1 MPRPVAAA
9 LLALALAASV
19 SVVPQARHE
28 ALGRIE
34 FPTSQSGAAQEAFLR
49 GVLLLHSFEYD
60 DAKEAFQQAQKA
72 APDFAMAYWGEAM
85 TFNHPLWAQTAPE
98 PAREALARLA
108 ATREQ
113 RLAKAANDKERD
125 WLRAV
130 EALYGEGEKLP
141 RDTAYAAEMRRMAE
155 KYADDLE
162 VKAFYALSLLGTSH
176 GGRDT
181 ATYMKAAAIA
191 EDVVRANPQ
200 HPGAIHYLIHA
211 YDDPAHAPLGLRY
224 AEAYAKIAPSA
235 SHALHMPSHI
245 YFALGMWDKASELN
259 ERSVKAA
266 DERVARKGLGV
277 DDRGFHALLWL
288 TYSYLQQGRQQDARG
303 VLAQIER
310 AAAESGS
317 VRTRSH
323 LALARAEWLIETRRW
338 SDAKPDGVNP
348 EGLGADAT
356 AADLF
361 AVGMAAFRSGNR
373 AAGNDALQRMAT
385 LAGDG
390 DRPVRSVTT
399 AKPTPAPRAGT
410 SRPGVTPM
418 PTPRPALPT
427 PAELMAAQTAAAGQP
442 QMGMPAAGAGN
453 DKRVA
458 AIMAQQLEAV
468 LISSEGRRDE
478 GLVLAR
484 QAAAV
489 EDDLSF
495 EFGPPLPVKP
505 GHELVGDLLM
515 DVRRPGEA
523 VVAYEASLTRYP
535 GRALSL
541 LGLYR
546 AATASRQPLKAQQAA
561 AELRKV
567 WQRADKTL
575 PELREIAAV
584 PPPSSF

>member
-9 LLALALAASV
+9 LALALFAVAA
-19 SVVPQARHE
+19 PQARQQ

-34 FPTSQSGAAQEAFLR
+34 FPTAQSGAAQEAFVR

-60 DAKEAFQQAQKA
+60 DAREAFQQAQKA

-85 TFNHPLWAQTAPE
+85 TYNHPLWSQTAPE
-98 PAREALARLA
+98 AAREALGRLA
-108 ATREQ
+108 GTREQ
-113 RLAKAANDKERD
+113 RLAKAATDKERE

-130 EALYGEGEKLP
+130 EALYGEGDKP
-141 RDTAYAAEMRRMAE
+141 TRDLAYAGEMRRMSE
-155 KYADDLE
+155 KYPDDLE
-162 VKAFYALSLLGTSH
+162 VKAFYALALLGSSH

-181 ATYMKAAAIA
+181 AIYMRAAALA
-191 EDVVRANPQ
+191 EDVVRVNPE

-211 YDDPAHAPLGLRY
+211 YDDPTHAPLGLRY
-224 AEAYAKIAPSA
+224 AEAYAKIAPAA
-235 SHALHMPSHI
+235 SHALHMPTHI
-245 YFALGMWDKASELN
+245 YFALGMWEKASELN
-259 ERSVKAA
+259 ERSARAA

-288 TYSYLQQGRQQDARG
+288 TYSYLQQGRQQEAKG
-303 VLAQIER
+303 VLDQIEK
-310 AAAESGS
+310 AVAESGS

-323 LALARAEWLIETRRW
+323 LALARATWAIETRRW
-338 SDAKPDGVNP
+338 NEVRMEGVNP

-361 AVGMAAFRSGNR
+361 AIGMAAFRTGNR
-373 AAGNDALQRMAT
+373 SAGNDALQRMAM

-399 AKPTPAPRAGT
+399 ARPPAPRSGAA

-427 PAELMAAQTAAAGQP
+427 PAELMAAQSAAVAPAQTGLPAGS
-442 QMGMPAAGAGN
+442 GN

-458 AIMAQQLEAV
+458 AIMAQQLEAI
-468 LISSEGRRDE
+468 LIFSEGRRDE

-523 VVAYEASLTRYP
+523 VVAYESALKRYP

-561 AELRKV
+561 ADLRRI

-584 PPPSSF
+584 PPPSSD

>member
-1 MPRPVAAA
+1 MSRTVAVVS
-9 LLALALAASV
+9 LALALGLSAGA
-19 SVVPQARHE
+19 VPEARQE

-34 FPTSQSGAAQEAFLR
+34 FPTSQTGAAQDAFTR

-60 DAKEAFQQAQKA
+60 DAKEAFLQAQQA
-72 APDFAMAYWGEAM
+72 APDFALAYWGEAM
-85 TFNHPLWAQTAPE
+85 TYNHPLWGQTALD
-98 PAREALARLA
+98 PAREALGRLA
-108 ATREQ
+108 PTREA

-125 WLRAV
+125 WLRGV
-130 EALYGEGEKLP
+130 EALYGEGDKLA
-141 RDTAYAAEMRRMAE
+141 RDLAYAAQMRRMFE
-155 KYADDLE
+155 RYPDDLE
-162 VKAFYALSLLGTSH
+162 VKAFYALALLGTSH
-176 GGRDT
+176 GGRDV
-181 ATYMKAAAIA
+181 AIYMRAAAVA
-191 EDVVRANPQ
+191 EDVARANPQ
-200 HPGAIHYLIHA
+200 HPGAVHYLIHA

-224 AEAYAKIAPSA
+224 AEAYARIAPSA

-259 ERSVKAA
+259 ERSARAA
-266 DERVARKGLGV
+266 DERVARKGLGI
-277 DDRGFHALLWL
+277 DERGFHALLWL
-288 TYSYLQQGRQQDARG
+288 TYSYLQQGRQQEARG
-303 VLAQIER
+303 VLDQIEK

-323 LALARAEWLIETRRW
+323 LALARAAWVVETRRW
-338 SDAKPDGVNP
+338 ADAKPAGVTP
-348 EGLGADAT
+348 DGLGAGAT

-361 AVGMAAFRSGNR
+361 AIGMAAIRSGNR
-373 AAGNDALQRMAT
+373 VAGADALQRMAL

-399 AKPTPAPRAGT
+399 AKPTPAPRPGV
-410 SRPGVTPM
+410 SRPGVTPI
-418 PTPRPALPT
+418 PTPRPSLPT
-427 PAELMAAQTAAAGQP
+427 PAELMAAQTAQP
-442 QMGMPAAGAGN
+442 QMGLPAAGTGN

-468 LISSEGRRDE
+468 LIFAEGRRDE

-489 EDDLSF
+489 EQDLSF

-505 GHELVGDLLM
+505 ANELVGDLLM

-523 VVAYEASLTRYP
+523 VAAYEASLARNP

-546 AATASRQPLKAQQAA
+546 AANASRQPQKAQQAA
-561 AELRKV
+561 AELRRV
-567 WQRADKTL
+567 WARADKTL
-575 PELREIAAV
+575 PELREILAT
-584 PPPSSF
+584 PPSSY

>member
-1 MPRPVAAA
+1 
-9 LLALALAASV
+9 LLALFTSV
-19 SVVPQARHE
+19 TPGAGQQQDT
-28 ALGRIE
+28 LGRIE
-34 FPTSQSGAAQEAFLR
+34 FPTSQNGPAHDNFVR
-49 GVLLLHSFEYD
+49 GVLLLHSFEYE
-60 DAKEAFQQAQKA
+60 DAREAFREAQKA
-72 APDFAMAYWGEAM
+72 ASGFAMAYWGEAM
-85 TFNHPLWAQTAPE
+85 TYNHPLWAQTSPDA
-98 PAREALARLA
+98 ARETLARFA
-108 ATREQ
+108 PGRDQ
-113 RLAKAANDKERD
+113 RLAKAGNDKERD

-130 EALYGEGEKLP
+130 ETLYGEGEKP
-141 RDTAYAAEMRRMAE
+141 ARDTAYAAEMRRMYE
-155 KYADDLE
+155 KYPDDLE
-162 VKAFYALSLLGTSH
+162 VKSFYALALLGTSH
-176 GGRDT
+176 GGRDIP
-181 ATYMKAAAIA
+181 TYMKAAAIV

-200 HPGAIHYLIHA
+200 HPGAVHYLIHA

-224 AEAYAKIAPSA
+224 AEAYAKIAPAA

-245 YFALGMWDKASELN
+245 YFALGLWDRATEMN
-259 ERSVKAA
+259 ERSARAA

-277 DDRGFHALLWL
+277 DERGFHALLWL
-288 TYSYLQQGRQQDARG
+288 EYSYLQQGRHQDARG
-303 VLAQIER
+303 VMDQIEK

-323 LALARAEWLIETRRW
+323 LALARSAWVIETRRW
-338 SDAKPDGVNP
+338 TDAKASVEP

-361 AVGMAAFRSGNR
+361 AIGMAAIRSGNR
-373 AAGNDALQRMAT
+373 MAGGAALQRMAQ

-399 AKPTPAPRAGT
+399 ARPGAAPKPGA
-410 SRPGVTPM
+410 SRPGVTPI

-427 PAELMAAQTAAAGQP
+427 PGELIAAQGAQQQP
-442 QMGMPAAGAGN
+442 AMGMPDAGAGN

-468 LISSEGRRDE
+468 LIFSEGRRDE

-484 QAAAV
+484 QAAVV
-489 EDDLSF
+489 EEGLSF

-505 GHELVGDLLM
+505 PHELVGDLLM

-523 VVAYEASLTRYP
+523 VTAYEASLRRTP

-546 AATASRQPLKAQQAA
+546 AAMASRQPQKAQLAA
-561 AELRKV
+561 AELRRI

-575 PELREIAAV
+575 PELKEIAAA
-584 PPPSSF
+584 PSPSSY

>member
-1 MPRPVAAA
+1 
-9 LLALALAASV
+9 LLALFTSV
-19 SVVPQARHE
+19 TPGAGQQQDT
-28 ALGRIE
+28 LGRIE
-34 FPTSQSGAAQEAFLR
+34 FPTSQNGPAHDNFVR
-49 GVLLLHSFEYD
+49 GVLLLHSFEYE
-60 DAKEAFQQAQKA
+60 DAREAFREAQKA
-72 APDFAMAYWGEAM
+72 ASGFAMAYWGEAM
-85 TFNHPLWAQTAPE
+85 TYNHPLWAQTSPDA
-98 PAREALARLA
+98 ARETLARFA
-108 ATREQ
+108 PGRDQ
-113 RLAKAANDKERD
+113 RLAKAGNDKERD

-130 EALYGEGEKLP
+130 EALYGEGEKP
-141 RDTAYAAEMRRMAE
+141 ARDTAYAAEMRRMYE
-155 KYADDLE
+155 KYPDDLE
-162 VKAFYALSLLGTSH
+162 VKSFYALALLGTSH
-176 GGRDT
+176 GGRDIP
-181 ATYMKAAAIA
+181 TYMKAAAIV

-200 HPGAIHYLIHA
+200 HPGAVHYLIHA

-224 AEAYAKIAPSA
+224 AEAYAKIAPAA

-245 YFALGMWDKASELN
+245 YFALGLWDRATEMN
-259 ERSVKAA
+259 ERSARAA

-277 DDRGFHALLWL
+277 DERGFHALLWL
-288 TYSYLQQGRQQDARG
+288 EYSYLQQGRHQDARG
-303 VLAQIER
+303 VMDQIEK

-323 LALARAEWLIETRRW
+323 LALARSAWVIETRRW
-338 SDAKPDGVNP
+338 TDAKASVEP

-361 AVGMAAFRSGNR
+361 AIGMAAIRSGNR
-373 AAGNDALQRMAT
+373 MAGGAALQRMAQ

-399 AKPTPAPRAGT
+399 ARPGAAPKPGA
-410 SRPGVTPM
+410 SRPGVTPI

-427 PAELMAAQTAAAGQP
+427 PGELIAAQGAQQQP
-442 QMGMPAAGAGN
+442 AMGMPDAGAGN

-468 LISSEGRRDE
+468 LIFSEGRRDE

-484 QAAAV
+484 QAAVV
-489 EDDLSF
+489 EEGLSF

-505 GHELVGDLLM
+505 PHELVGDLLM

-523 VVAYEASLTRYP
+523 VTAYEASLRRTP

-546 AATASRQPLKAQQAA
+546 AAMASRQPQKAQLAA
-561 AELRKV
+561 AELRRI

-575 PELREIAAV
+575 PELKEIAAA
-584 PPPSSF
+584 PSPSSY

>member
-1 MPRPVAAA
+1 
-9 LLALALAASV
+9 LLALFTSV
-19 SVVPQARHE
+19 TPGAGQQQDT
-28 ALGRIE
+28 LGRIE
-34 FPTSQSGAAQEAFLR
+34 FPTSQNGPAHDNFVR
-49 GVLLLHSFEYD
+49 GVLLLHSFEYE
-60 DAKEAFQQAQKA
+60 DAREAFREAQKA
-72 APDFAMAYWGEAM
+72 ASGFAMAYWGEAM
-85 TFNHPLWAQTAPE
+85 TYNHPLWAQTSPDA
-98 PAREALARLA
+98 ARETLARFA
-108 ATREQ
+108 PGRDQ
-113 RLAKAANDKERD
+113 RLAKAGNDKERD

-130 EALYGEGEKLP
+130 EALYGEGEKP
-141 RDTAYAAEMRRMAE
+141 ARDTAYAAEMRRMYE
-155 KYADDLE
+155 KYPDDLE
-162 VKAFYALSLLGTSH
+162 VKSFYALALLGTSH
-176 GGRDT
+176 GGRDIP
-181 ATYMKAAAIA
+181 TYMKAAAIV

-200 HPGAIHYLIHA
+200 HPGAVHYLIHA

-224 AEAYAKIAPSA
+224 AEAYAKIAPAA

-245 YFALGMWDKASELN
+245 YFALGLWDRATEMN
-259 ERSVKAA
+259 ERSARAA

-277 DDRGFHALLWL
+277 DERGFHALLWL
-288 TYSYLQQGRQQDARG
+288 EYSYLQQGRHQDARG
-303 VLAQIER
+303 VMDQIEK

-323 LALARAEWLIETRRW
+323 LALARSAWVIETRRW
-338 SDAKPDGVNP
+338 TDAKASVEP

-361 AVGMAAFRSGNR
+361 AIGMAAIRSGNR
-373 AAGNDALQRMAT
+373 MAGGAQ

-399 AKPTPAPRAGT
+399 ARPGAAPKPGA
-410 SRPGVTPM
+410 SRPGVTPI

-427 PAELMAAQTAAAGQP
+427 PGELIAAQGAQQQP
-442 QMGMPAAGAGN
+442 AMGMPDAGAGN

-468 LISSEGRRDE
+468 LIFSEGRRDE

-484 QAAAV
+484 QAAVV
-489 EDDLSF
+489 EEGLSF

-505 GHELVGDLLM
+505 PHELVGDLLM

-523 VVAYEASLTRYP
+523 VTAYEASLRRTP

-546 AATASRQPLKAQQAA
+546 AAMASRQPQKAQLAA
-561 AELRKV
+561 AELRRI

-575 PELREIAAV
+575 PELKEIAAA
-584 PPPSSF
+584 PSPSSY

>member
-1 MPRPVAAA
+1 
-9 LLALALAASV
+9 LLALFTSV
-19 SVVPQARHE
+19 TPGAGQQQDT
-28 ALGRIE
+28 LGRIE
-34 FPTSQSGAAQEAFLR
+34 FPTSQNGPAHDNFVR
-49 GVLLLHSFEYD
+49 GVLLLHSFEYE
-60 DAKEAFQQAQKA
+60 DAREAFREAQNA
-72 APDFAMAYWGEAM
+72 ASGFAMAYWGEAM
-85 TFNHPLWAQTAPE
+85 TYNHPLWAQTSPDA
-98 PAREALARLA
+98 ARETLARFA
-108 ATREQ
+108 PGRDQ
-113 RLAKAANDKERD
+113 RLAKAGNDKERD

-130 EALYGEGEKLP
+130 EALYGEGEKP
-141 RDTAYAAEMRRMAE
+141 ARDTAYAAEMRRMYE
-155 KYADDLE
+155 KYPDDLE
-162 VKAFYALSLLGTSH
+162 VKSFYALALLGTSH
-176 GGRDT
+176 GGRDIP
-181 ATYMKAAAIA
+181 TYMKAAAIV

-200 HPGAIHYLIHA
+200 HPGAVHYLSHA

-224 AEAYAKIAPSA
+224 AEAYAKIAPAA

-245 YFALGMWDKASELN
+245 YFALGLWDRATEMN
-259 ERSVKAA
+259 ERSARAA

-277 DDRGFHALLWL
+277 DERGFHALLWL
-288 TYSYLQQGRQQDARG
+288 EYSYLQQGRHQDARG
-303 VLAQIER
+303 VMDQIEK

-323 LALARAEWLIETRRW
+323 LALARSAWVIETRRW
-338 SDAKPDGVNP
+338 TDAKASVEP

-361 AVGMAAFRSGNR
+361 AIGMAAIRSGNR
-373 AAGNDALQRMAT
+373 MAGGAALQRMAQ

-399 AKPTPAPRAGT
+399 ARPGAAPKPGA
-410 SRPGVTPM
+410 SRPGVTPI

-427 PAELMAAQTAAAGQP
+427 PGELIAAQGAQQQP
-442 QMGMPAAGAGN
+442 AMGMPDAGAGN

-468 LISSEGRRDE
+468 LIFSEGRRDE

-484 QAAAV
+484 QAAVV
-489 EDDLSF
+489 EEGLSF

-505 GHELVGDLLM
+505 PHELVGDLLM

-523 VVAYEASLTRYP
+523 VTAYEASLRRTP

-546 AATASRQPLKAQQAA
+546 AAMASRQPQKAQLAA
-561 AELRKV
+561 AELRRI

-575 PELREIAAV
+575 PELKEIAAA
-584 PPPSSF
+584 PSPSSY

>member
-1 MPRPVAAA
+1 
-9 LLALALAASV
+9 LLALFTSV
-19 SVVPQARHE
+19 TPGAGQQQDT
-28 ALGRIE
+28 LGRIE
-34 FPTSQSGAAQEAFLR
+34 FPTSQNGPAHDNFVR
-49 GVLLLHSFEYD
+49 GVLLLHSFEYE
-60 DAKEAFQQAQKA
+60 DAREAFREAQKA
-72 APDFAMAYWGEAM
+72 ASGFAMAYWGEVM
-85 TFNHPLWAQTAPE
+85 TYNHPLWAQTSPDA
-98 PAREALARLA
+98 ARETLARFA
-108 ATREQ
+108 PGRDQ
-113 RLAKAANDKERD
+113 RLAKAGNDKERD

-130 EALYGEGEKLP
+130 EALYGEGEKP
-141 RDTAYAAEMRRMAE
+141 ARDTAYAAEMRRMYE
-155 KYADDLE
+155 KYPDDLE
-162 VKAFYALSLLGTSH
+162 VKSFYALALLGTSH
-176 GGRDT
+176 GGRDIP
-181 ATYMKAAAIA
+181 TYMKAAAIV

-200 HPGAIHYLIHA
+200 HPGAVHYLIHA

-224 AEAYAKIAPSA
+224 AEAYAKIAPAA

-245 YFALGMWDKASELN
+245 YFALGLWDRATEMN
-259 ERSVKAA
+259 ERSARAA

-277 DDRGFHALLWL
+277 DERGFHALLWL
-288 TYSYLQQGRQQDARG
+288 EYSYLQQGRHQDARG
-303 VLAQIER
+303 VMDQIEK

-323 LALARAEWLIETRRW
+323 LALARSAWVIETRRW
-338 SDAKPDGVNP
+338 TDAKASVEP

-361 AVGMAAFRSGNR
+361 AIGMAAIRSGNR
-373 AAGNDALQRMAT
+373 MAGGAALQRMAQ

-399 AKPTPAPRAGT
+399 ARPGAAPKPGA
-410 SRPGVTPM
+410 SRPGVTPI

-427 PAELMAAQTAAAGQP
+427 PGELIAAQGAQQQP
-442 QMGMPAAGAGN
+442 AMGMPDAGAGN

-468 LISSEGRRDE
+468 LIFSEGRRDE

-484 QAAAV
+484 QAAVV
-489 EDDLSF
+489 EEGLSF

-505 GHELVGDLLM
+505 PHELVGDLLM

-523 VVAYEASLTRYP
+523 VTAYEASLRRTP

-546 AATASRQPLKAQQAA
+546 AAMASRQPQKAQLAA
-561 AELRKV
+561 AELRRI

-575 PELREIAAV
+575 PELKEIAAA
-584 PPPSSF
+584 PSPSSY

>member
-1 MPRPVAAA
+1 
-9 LLALALAASV
+9 LLALFTSV
-19 SVVPQARHE
+19 TPGAGQQQDT
-28 ALGRIE
+28 LGRIE
-34 FPTSQSGAAQEAFLR
+34 FPTSQNGPAHDNFVR
-49 GVLLLHSFEYD
+49 GVLLLHSFEYE
-60 DAKEAFQQAQKA
+60 DAREAFREAQNA
-72 APDFAMAYWGEAM
+72 ASGFAMAYWGEAM
-85 TFNHPLWAQTAPE
+85 TYNHPLWAQTSPDA
-98 PAREALARLA
+98 ARETLARFA
-108 ATREQ
+108 PGRDQ
-113 RLAKAANDKERD
+113 RLAKAGNDKERD

-130 EALYGEGEKLP
+130 ETLYGEGEKP
-141 RDTAYAAEMRRMAE
+141 ARDTAYAAEMRRMYE
-155 KYADDLE
+155 KYPDDLE
-162 VKAFYALSLLGTSH
+162 VKSFYALALLGTSH
-176 GGRDT
+176 GGRDIP
-181 ATYMKAAAIA
+181 TYMKAAAIV

-200 HPGAIHYLIHA
+200 HPGAVHYLIHA

-224 AEAYAKIAPSA
+224 AEAYAKIAPAA

-245 YFALGMWDKASELN
+245 YFALGLWDRATEMN
-259 ERSVKAA
+259 ERSARAA

-277 DDRGFHALLWL
+277 DERGFHALLWL
-288 TYSYLQQGRQQDARG
+288 EYSYLQQGRHQDARG
-303 VLAQIER
+303 VMDQIEK

-323 LALARAEWLIETRRW
+323 LALARSAWVIETRRW
-338 SDAKPDGVNP
+338 TDAKASVEP

-361 AVGMAAFRSGNR
+361 AIGMAAIRSGNR
-373 AAGNDALQRMAT
+373 MAGGAALQRMAQ

-399 AKPTPAPRAGT
+399 ARPGAAPKPGA
-410 SRPGVTPM
+410 SRPGVTPI

-427 PAELMAAQTAAAGQP
+427 PGELIAAQGAQQQP
-442 QMGMPAAGAGN
+442 AMGMPDAGAGN

-468 LISSEGRRDE
+468 LIFSEGRRDE

-484 QAAAV
+484 QAAVV
-489 EDDLSF
+489 EEGLSF

-505 GHELVGDLLM
+505 PHELVGDLLM

-523 VVAYEASLTRYP
+523 VTAYEASLRRTP

-546 AATASRQPLKAQQAA
+546 AAMASRQPQKAQLAA
-561 AELRKV
+561 AELRRI

-575 PELREIAAV
+575 PELKEIAAA
-584 PPPSSF
+584 PSPSSY